1 MSMQIL
7 QMFTRITEVKEQ
19 QGFSWETLS
28 HIVVVVPAM
37 ILFFMTIYRYYTA
50 TSLDKFFLEGA
61 DKVWMQAGK
70 IIELVIVIGFALF
83 VGTMLPFVVYNMFPG
98 FEHSIYKI
106 VMGFSIIIFPTAFIA
121 NRIEYDIGKSKT
133 KESEKRK
140 KSLLLLIIMSALMIT
155 AAAIAVDIFWIRYN
169 NGAPM
174 KMVFIKFA
182 ADMILLIIYMI
193 GSDNSEKNHN
203 ANNAFI
209 TVIISSVIGILL
221 YSIDIY
227 SIAKSGDHKGFVPAI
242 ICLGLTCVVLI
253 VFMILMSLTPL
264 PCEGGE
270 NEVLSGNKKYRDL
283 VEFLLFT
290 IVVSVFGPFILKIL
304 GFHALEITRIQ
315 VDGTITPEYN
325 IPGFIE
331 QIFEKIPAILFVIF
345 LEAML
350 LVTSVLKVNLEELG
364 LKSKNTEIKLVDL
377 ETGIVYYAYGV
388 INGDII
394 YGEEKNYGKVKI
406 PRFLPLSYIEGS
418 EGTSENYILVNINM
432 APIECE
438 TKQVLTKFTKRKGVL
453 IDVSNKRTFEREHP
467 SMAKSIPKLTHK
479 GKMWCSIEKT
489 RDRVSALFR
498 SVDIDDID
506 KNQEILIY
514 HKDNSKAEI
523 AAWRCIIAG
532 YKHVFFTKGAAHWDW
547 EREDGFYSCELV
559 DQTIDEDE

>member
-7 QMFTRITEVKEQ
+7 HMFTRITEVKEQ

-28 HIVVVVPAM
+28 HIVVVVPAV

-70 IIELVIVIGFALF
+70 IIELVIGIGFALF
-83 VGTMLPFVVYNMFPG
+83 IGNILPFVVYNMIPDFRQ
-98 FEHSIYKI
+98 SIYKI
-106 VMGFSIIIFPTAFIA
+106 VMVFSIIIFPTAFIV
-121 NRIEYDIGKSKT
+121 NRIEYDTRKSKT
-133 KESEKRK
+133 KKSEKN
-140 KSLLLLIIMSALMIT
+140 LLLSIIMSAIMIA
-155 AAAIAVDIFWIRYN
+155 AAAIAVDIFLIRYN
-169 NGAPM
+169 NRAPM

-193 GSDNSEKNHN
+193 GPDNSEKNHN

-209 TVIISSVIGILL
+209 TAIISSVIGILL

-227 SIAKSGDHKGFVPAI
+227 SIAKSGDHKGFVPEI

-253 VFMILMSLTPL
+253 VFMILMSLIPL

-270 NEVLSGNKKYRDL
+270 NEVLSRNKKYMDL
-283 VEFLLFT
+283 VVFLLFA
-290 IVVSVFGPFILKIL
+290 IVVSAFGTFIMRIL
-304 GFHALEITRIQ
+304 GFHSLEITRIQ
-315 VDGTITPEYN
+315 VYGKTIVKYN
-325 IPGFIE
+325 IPGFRE
-331 QIFEKIPAILFVIF
+331 QIFEKIPTILFVIF
-345 LEAML
+345 LEATL
-350 LVTSVLKVNLEELG
+350 LITSVLKMNLEELG
-364 LKSKNTEIKLVDL
+364 LKSKNTEIKLFDL
-377 ETGIVYYAYGV
+377 ETGMVYYAYGV
-388 INGDII
+388 INGDIL
-394 YGEEKNYGKVKI
+394 YGEEKDYSKVKI
-406 PRFLPLSYIEGS
+406 PRFLPLSYIDGS
-418 EGTSENYILVNINM
+418 EGTSENYILVNANM

-438 TKQVLTKFTKRKGVL
+438 TKQAFTKLTKRKGSL

-467 SMAKSIPKLTHK
+467 SMAKSIPKLTNK

-498 SVDIDDID
+498 SVDMDDID
-506 KNQEILIY
+506 KDQEILIY

-532 YKHVFFTKGAAHWDW
+532 YKHVVFTKGAAHWNW
-547 EREDGFYSCELV
+547 EQEDGFYSWNLV